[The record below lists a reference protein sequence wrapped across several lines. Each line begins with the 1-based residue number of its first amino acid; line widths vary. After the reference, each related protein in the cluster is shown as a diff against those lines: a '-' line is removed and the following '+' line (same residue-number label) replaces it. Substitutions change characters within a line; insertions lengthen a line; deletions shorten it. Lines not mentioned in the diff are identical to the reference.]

1 MKAVVDASVAV
12 SLMLNPSLRAISA
25 QLAGY
30 DSLHAPGH
38 FDVECTSTFRK
49 AMLRGSL
56 TFEQFGRLALAV
68 PLFPVRRHLIGD
80 LVPRMVEISRNSTM
94 YDAAYIALAEGLSAD
109 LISSDQRLRSVPG
122 LRCRVLQLPANQN

>member
-1 MKAVVDASVAV
+1 MAHLIGDKPGITPLKGTSPKAVVDASVAV

-38 FDVECTSTFRK
+38 FDVECTSAFRK

-80 LVPRMVEISRNSTM
+80 L
-94 YDAAYIALAEGLSAD
+94 
-109 LISSDQRLRSVPG
+109 SDIG
-122 LRCRVLQLPANQN
+122 LRKGPPRSFVAIFLNCAP

>member
-38 FDVECTSTFRK
+38 FDVECTSAFRK

-109 LISSDQRLRSVPG
+109 LISSDKRLRSVPG
-122 LRCRVLQLPANQN
+122 LRCRVLQLPENQN

>member
-12 SLMLNPSLRAISA
+12 SLMLNPGLRSISA

-38 FDVECTSTFRK
+38 FDVECTSAFRK

-56 TFEQFGRLALAV
+56 TFEQFGRLAMSV
-68 PLFPVRRHLIGD
+68 PHFPVRRHLIAD

-122 LRCRVLQLPANQN
+122 VRCRVLHLSAIQN